1 MKNLNSKLDE
11 IREEF
16 LKEIERG
23 NFKLSN
29 VKMDGEDYR
38 FVIESSGLAQECR
51 LYANS
56 NNLYSY
62 LIQEAG
68 VVLFNNSIKAPEILK
83 EHIDIELSE
92 IRAERM
98 VELMAEY
105 TKLAR
110 QNGEP

>member
-1 MKNLNSKLDE
+1 MENLKNKLDE

-23 NFKLSN
+23 NFKLSD
-29 VKMDGEDYR
+29 VRLCGEDYR
-38 FVIESSGLAQECR
+38 FVIESNGLVQECK

-62 LIQEAG
+62 VAQAQG
-68 VVLFNNSIKAPEILK
+68 VSLFNNSVTAPEILK
-83 EHIDIELSE
+83 ESIEIELSE

-98 VELMAEY
+98 AELMTEY
-105 TKLAR
+105 NKLAR